1 MSHYE
6 YLSSHQR
13 TFKRLEEIFGVTFW
27 FRLFQHTIEAVKVD
41 RYFDVD
47 RAQVVYISVTLNL
60 LFFRMLPKNHA

>member
-1 MSHYE
+1 MSTFRRIKE
-6 YLSSHQR
+6 LS
-13 TFKRLEEIFGVTFW
+13 KGFGVTFW